1 MSGISKWMTMG
12 ILALALTVSGCE
24 KSADDP
30 VPEPPVGSQ
39 VKVDQAGYLPNAS
52 KRALVSGDVAG
63 EDFRL
68 VDQATG
74 KTVLKGKLSQ
84 PVEDA
89 PSGDR
94 VRTADFSKWTK
105 PGTYVLKAN
114 NGGSSHPFA
123 IGADVYRKLW
133 IDNGR
138 SFTLHRAGVAVD
150 DPVSGLKHAAG
161 HVQDQAA
168 YMYTGDAF
176 HPQDSQID
184 VSGGWYDAGDY
195 GKYTPTAAVSTA
207 NLLLAYEWNPDKFA
221 AGQWQLPAALQAS
234 GWVGSLPDVLQEAKV
249 ELDWLMKMQRPDGA
263 VYLKVAGRQWPGYV
277 KPEEDV
283 SDRYV
288 FGLSTYGTGQFA
300 GVTALAARVY
310 KPFNT
315 AYAAELLAHAELA
328 QRYLAAHPEPEF
340 QLAEGQ
346 DQGSGPYRKDT
357 DQEER
362 FWATAELL
370 RTTGAA
376 GYAEQLRGSF
386 AALAGAQPQ
395 DASWMNTMLWGQ
407 WALANSPQAD
417 AGLQAQ
423 AKAAIAAFG
432 QQLLHTVQ
440 QDGYGAAL
448 RADEYGWGS
457 NRALAA
463 KAQALLMAAALQP
476 DAALEEAAASQ
487 LHYVLGANA
496 LGRSFVT
503 GAGATPP
510 QHPHSRIMASTGT
523 YVPGLLVGGP
533 NRDGGDAV
541 VNTLMKNATTPLP
554 PAKVYADDVEAFS
567 ANEYAIDYS
576 SALFFLLSHIQP

>member
-1 MSGISKWMTMG
+1 MSV
-12 ILALALTVSGCE
+12 LALALAALGGCE
-24 KSADDP
+24 GSSGEP
-30 VPEPPVGSQ
+30 LPEPPAGSQ
-39 VKVDQAGYLPNAS
+39 VKVDQVGYLPNAA
-52 KRALVSGDVAG
+52 KLAVVSGELA
-63 EDFRL
+63 EDGFRL

-74 KTVLKGKLSQ
+74 KTVLKGKLSKSA
-84 PVEDA
+84 EDNA
-89 PSGDR
+89 SGDR
-94 VRTADFSKWTK
+94 VRTADFSKWTQ
-105 PGTYVLKAN
+105 PGTYVIKAN
-114 NGGSSHPFA
+114 SGGSSHPFA

-133 IDNGR
+133 TDNGR
-138 SFTLHRAGVAVD
+138 SFTLHRAGAAMD
-150 DPVSGLKHAAG
+150 DPVSGLAHAAG

-168 YMYTGDAF
+168 YMFTGDEF
-176 HPQDSQID
+176 HPQDSQLD

-221 AGQWQLPAALQAS
+221 AGQWRIPEALVAS
-234 GWVGSLPDVLQEAKV
+234 GWAGSLPDVLQEAKV
-249 ELDWLMKMQRPDGA
+249 ELDWLLKMQRPDGA

-310 KPFNT
+310 QPFNA
-315 AYAAELLAHAELA
+315 AYAAELLAHAKLA
-328 QRYLAAHPEPEF
+328 QQYLLAHPEPQF

-376 GYAEQLRGSF
+376 DYAKQLQSSF
-386 AALAGAQPQ
+386 AKLAGATPQ

-407 WALANSPQAD
+407 WALANSPQAE
-417 AGLQAQ
+417 AGLREQ
-423 AKAAIAAFG
+423 AKAAIGAFG

-440 QDGYGAAL
+440 QDGYRAAL

-487 LHYVLGANA
+487 LHYLLGANA

-503 GAGATPP
+503 GAGAVPP
-510 QHPHSRIMASTGT
+510 LHPHSRIMASTGT
-523 YVPGLLVGGP
+523 YVPGVLVGGP

-541 VNTLMKNATTPLP
+541 VNTLMKNAAVPLP
-554 PAKVYADDVEAFS
+554 PAKVYADDVESFS
-567 ANEYAIDYS
+567 TNEYAIDYS
-576 SALFFLLSHIQP
+576 SALFFLLSHVQP